1 MGWRAGRLGGGGG
14 PPAGG
19 ARHLVEGTPR
29 RWPGLVVEERHC
41 KLLGP
46 LPSRRIGSAERTHEV
61 GRNAPVLEA
70 NGGRERIVSGQV
82 RAAEEGGD
90 LRAVVEAIYCEAGER
105 GRGARGFRQP

>member
-1 MGWRAGRLGGGGG
+1 MVRVAICVGFGAAQDG
-14 PPAGG
+14 PRNTGES
-19 ARHLVEGTPR
+19 HSR
-29 RWPGLVVEERHC
+29 RWPWLVVEERHC

-46 LPSRRIGSAERTHEV
+46 LLSRRIGSAERAYEV

-90 LRAVVEAIYCEAGER
+90 LRAVVVAINCEAGER